1 MIKKFQQAQHA
12 IVLMLDANK
21 TLSEC
26 FKAGKLIPYKIEWLR
41 IEEGWTTLFG
51 IYSDLAQTPLLK
63 PLIET

>member
-1 MIKKFQQAQHA
+1 MLLPTKDAIKHLNKMIKKFQQAQHA

-41 IEEGWTTLFG
+41 IEEG
-51 IYSDLAQTPLLK
+51 
-63 PLIET
+63 